1 MQEPRRARGE
11 QICVERRV
19 FFLASRIKKHAP
31 SDGSIS
37 RTVPHHHHHPLT
49 PVLWRRHH
57 TPKTKPPGPTAHI
70 CPCIFV
76 IPHHGDPL
84 RRVLW
89 RRHHTPKSNHI
100 TGLPG
105 PRNSQAEVTRVIP
118 NTPNTHAAIC
128 REMFRHGDSHTH
140 TPAPESTGSLLPP
153 YRRSRPVRTPVACFN
168 LVLKPILV
176 ATSVA
181 NLLFPARANGTRVCS
196 RAYIFPGAGLP
207 AVFISTTPLP
217 SLTTHACAAQPTART
232 HVRPQRPAENRSSGP
247 REDGAVRL
255 CLAATISNTKSNQG
269 QGPSPSASFL
279 DFPPSLPGQR
289 TITIGL
295 GPPPCSILIPI
306 TILLTHRPVCY

>member
-57 TPKTKPPGPTAHI
+57 AEK
-70 CPCIFV
+70 
-76 IPHHGDPL
+76 
-84 RRVLW
+84 
-89 RRHHTPKSNHI
+89 NHI

-153 YRRSRPVRTPVACFN
+153 YRRSRPVRTPVACLN
-168 LVLKPILV
+168 LALKPILF

-207 AVFISTTPLP
+207 AVFISTTPRPP
-217 SLTTHACAAQPTART
+217 SLTTHACAAQPTARAL
-232 HVRPQRPAENRSSGP
+232 VRPQRPAENRSSGP

-279 DFPPSLPGQR
+279 DFPPPPSPANARLP
-289 TITIGL
+289 
-295 GPPPCSILIPI
+295 SA
-306 TILLTHRPVCY
+306 